1 MNILINYLLILIL
14 VLLLDLCYLSI
25 VQSTMLKVIKN
36 VQNKPLK
43 IKWTYFILC
52 YLVISFTIYYFVIR
66 EKKSILYS
74 FILGFCIYAIYETT
88 NMTILTNWSQNVVIL
103 DTIWGGVLFSL
114 VNYIYNYII

>member
-43 IKWTYFILC
+43 IK
-52 YLVISFTIYYFVIR
+52 
-66 EKKSILYS
+66 
-74 FILGFCIYAIYETT
+74 
-88 NMTILTNWSQNVVIL
+88 
-103 DTIWGGVLFSL
+103 FSE
-114 VNYIYNYII
+114 

>member
-1 MNILINYLLILIL
+1 MNIFIKYLVILIL
-14 VLLLDLCYLSI
+14 VLLIDLCYLSI

-52 YLVISFTIYYFVIR
+52 YLVISFTIYYFVIKER
-66 EKKSILYS
+66 KSILYS

-88 NMTILTNWSQNVVIL
+88 NMSILTNWNQNVVIL

-114 VNYIYNYII
+114 INYIYNYII